1 MIKQRPRMSVN
12 FGWGSGLIGKSL
24 SNNKKV
30 EHDFA
35 RPFVY
40 VKCFVKM
47 RTFDIYACFFVIIL
61 ITNKVPTVSTI
72 PTGRQIHALGT
83 NPANTNIT
91 KEIAATVIA

>member
-1 MIKQRPRMSVN
+1 
-12 FGWGSGLIGKSL
+12 
-24 SNNKKV
+24 
-30 EHDFA
+30 
-35 RPFVY
+35 
-40 VKCFVKM
+40 M